1 MAKAFKQ
8 QKGLPDSA
16 ETIFERELHLHEQ
29 RELARIILIT
39 CFGRQNV
46 FAKFEGQTSTQPKHQ
61 IKSEFLA
68 SSI

>member
-39 CFGRQNV
+39 CFGRQM
-46 FAKFEGQTSTQPKHQ
+46 
-61 IKSEFLA
+61 FLPNLKVKLQRNQNTK
-68 SSI
+68 